1 MTRQYDNLS
10 IRGRVAYLIMCFE
23 RYVAQKYPDRDMTLP
38 AEFMW
43 NVVDGSDY
51 MDEQAYRYMDI
62 IPDYLFETDKYETSD
77 MVNMSKDE
85 YNVFV
90 TLLPRTED
98 DPDLNVV
105 MHRIY
110 DVAMRFV
117 YTEVELDDPDT
128 KEYLKEVD
136 DILAKNGIEAPDID
150 KIPKS
155 PPDECDGWGKFIDSK
170 PLSIILKK

>member
-90 TLLPRTED
+90 TL
-98 DPDLNVV
+98 
-105 MHRIY
+105 
-110 DVAMRFV
+110 F
-117 YTEVELDDPDT
+117 
-128 KEYLKEVD
+128 
-136 DILAKNGIEAPDID
+136 
-150 KIPKS
+150 S
-155 PPDECDGWGKFIDSK
+155 FIFAFS
-170 PLSIILKK
+170 